1 MNVIIC
7 DQDKSFVSY
16 LYKLLLSYPLVGKIE
31 TEIYYSSD
39 LMLLH
44 FVPNKYDVIFMEIDL
59 DNRDGIQVAEAIR
72 IMDKTCKIV
81 YVTNNLKKCCDAY
94 RVKAF
99 RYIIKS
105 YELQK
110 MEEGI
115 LEVLD
120 RMKEKKMVT
129 ITAGYQGV
137 KKKIPVDKIIYIK
150 SDQREVIVCTKSITL
165 QYYETMQNLIE
176 ELEGVYFVQP
186 HRSYLVNLKYVKGVI
201 GEYII
206 LKDNDKKIPVSKA
219 RNQQVIESFVDYL
232 FRMNE
237 IE

>member
-31 TEIYYSSD
+31 PEIYYSSD

-44 FVPNKYDVIFMEIDL
+44 FIPDKYDVIFMEIDL

-72 IMDKTCKIV
+72 RMDKTCKIV
-81 YVTNNLKKCCDAY
+81 YITNNLKKCCEAY
-94 RVKAF
+94 RVMAF

-120 RMKEKKMVT
+120 RMKEKKMVS
-129 ITAGYQGV
+129 ITASYQGV

-150 SDQREVIVCTKSITL
+150 SDHREVVVCTKNITL
-165 QYYETMQNLIE
+165 QYYETMQNLME
-176 ELEGVYFVQP
+176 ELGDMYFVQP

-201 GEYII
+201 SEYII
-206 LKDNDKKIPVSKA
+206 LKENEKRIPVSKA
-219 RNQQVIESFVDYL
+219 RNQEVIESFIDYL
-232 FRMNE
+232 FRTDE
-237 IE
+237 TE